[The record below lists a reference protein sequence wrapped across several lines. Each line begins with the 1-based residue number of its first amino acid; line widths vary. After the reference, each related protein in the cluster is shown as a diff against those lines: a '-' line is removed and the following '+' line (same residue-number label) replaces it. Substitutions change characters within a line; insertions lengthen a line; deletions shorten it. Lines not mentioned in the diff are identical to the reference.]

1 MSFCVSNPLENK
13 KLFIQPVEVCSILAL
28 KELQNKTGGKTA
40 YAYNNCNIFNS
51 DFNAVN
57 KDINGNFRNK
67 DANTNNEFIYN
78 NDNNKKDLC
87 HKVNDN
93 EWVFNCALQKFNP
106 LYTYNSEI
114 GKCTLIPNLT
124 LPDGFKLNQE
134 KGKSY
139 IYYDIKEHDN
149 PDYPTYVSQ
158 QRKAYCENSWYDWMI
173 VPNFHFDNQYEKDSG
188 NFSKLDVRKCYKPCD
203 KGMFPYVTSE
213 DKRICIPKAEALDGL
228 YMNKLDFSPIAMINL
243 IGNTEETIK
252 QLYDLLKYEKY
263 NTFNKKDLSLNTDV
277 YTKIDDKNECDFCYM
292 ETIISTFTNL
302 ISPDTIDIQNFQNS
316 KDIISYKNPLFNED
330 DPNLLTLRGM
340 ANTQMLNDA
349 ILVHTYLIAHKY
361 NKFLKE
367 DIKKIDNY
375 FQGST
380 INYDKI
386 KNHSYNIYNTLNKKI
401 DYIKNSNIKR
411 VIDIRNKYKRDIDSR
426 NLDKY
431 YQRLANIFYKA
442 INVCYNNETNFSIN
456 LIRYTQSAFD
466 NIKSYIADNNPSI
479 YGMTTITADNYNIS
493 DIDRIE
499 IDFIDIPTLDK
510 IPLREYLE
518 ALMDSGLAVN
528 QNTNTD
534 DKRND
539 FLTKIFSNFYN
550 RTKGDEVFF
559 YTQELIER
567 KGGCKTKQIP
577 NPDNNSITKC
587 LKCETVCKDKESCE
601 SNPHCAVYCPEQYH
615 TYVTSVID
623 NSGEG
628 DGKCGVIKKKLA
640 GTYDN
645 PNNKIEHKTPLDDE
659 IKIPEFNNLLNICLK
674 IIFFLLAFYMAY
686 IFYQVYGETFF
697 SIINLIII
705 KMEKFIHWLLAGAV
719 AQYNKNN
726 IVPPNENEYAKNI
739 AKMEK
744 EYIDSKYEKV
754 VRKIDDLSKK
764 HRMDI
769 AAKAATANKL

>member
-28 KELQNKTGGKTA
+28 KELEKKTGGKTA
-40 YAYNNCNIFNS
+40 YAYNNCNIFNN
-51 DFNAVN
+51 DFNTSN
-57 KDINGNFRNK
+57 TEINQIFRNK
-67 DANTNNEFIYN
+67 DVNTNNEFIYN
-78 NDNNKKDLC
+78 NNSDKKDLC
-87 HKVNDN
+87 HKINDN
-93 EWVFNCALQKFNP
+93 EWIFNCALQKFNP

-114 GKCTLIPNLT
+114 GKCSLIPNLN
-124 LPDGFKLNQE
+124 LPDGFKYGKE
-134 KGKSY
+134 KGKNY
-139 IYYDIKEHDN
+139 IYYDIKEQEN

-203 KGMFPYVTSE
+203 KGLLPYVTSE
-213 DKRICIPKAEALDGL
+213 DKKICIPKAEALDGL

-252 QLYDLLKYEKY
+252 QLYLLLRYEKI
-263 NTFNKKDLSLNTDV
+263 NNFNKKDLALNIDV
-277 YTKIDDKNECDFCYM
+277 YNNNDILDECNFCYM

-340 ANTQMLNDA
+340 ANSQMLNDA
-349 ILVHTYLIAHKY
+349 ILVHTYFIAYKY
-361 NKFLKE
+361 DRFLKE
-367 DIKKIDNY
+367 YIKNISNY
-375 FQGST
+375 YEGT
-380 INYDKI
+380 NNTNLNYDKI
-386 KNHSYNIYNTLNKKI
+386 KNHPYNIYNTLSKKF
-401 DYIKNSNIKR
+401 DYINQMNTNRIINVKNR
-411 VIDIRNKYKRDIDSR
+411 YKRDIDSR

-466 NIKSYIADNNPSI
+466 NIKSYFASNNYS
-479 YGMTTITADNYNIS
+479 TIHGITKEQFDNYNIS
-493 DIDRIE
+493 NIDRIE

-518 ALMDSGLAVN
+518 TLM
-528 QNTNTD
+528 NTSLIGNNIYEQFYKR
-534 DKRND
+534 DKGN
-539 FLTKIFSNFYN
+539 
-550 RTKGDEVFF
+550 EVFF

-577 NPDNNSITKC
+577 NPDNNATEKC
-587 LKCETVCKDKESCE
+587 LKCETVCNTKEKCE
-601 SNPHCAVYCPEQYH
+601 SNPNCAIYCPEQYH
-615 TYVTSVID
+615 NYVTSIID

-628 DGKCGVIKKKLA
+628 DGKCGVIKKKLN
-640 GTYDN
+640 GTNEN
-645 PNNKIEHKTPLDDE
+645 PNIKIEHKTPLDDE
-659 IKIPEFNNLLNICLK
+659 INIPEFNNLLNICLK
-674 IIFFLLAFYMAY
+674 VIFFLLAFYMAY

-705 KMEKFIHWLLAGAV
+705 KVEKFIHWLLSSASNA
-719 AQYNKNN
+719 YNKNN
-726 IVPPNENEYAKNI
+726 IVPPNDNEYAKNI

-754 VRKIDDLSKK
+754 VRKVDELSKK
-764 HRMDI
+764 HRIEME
-769 AAKAATANKL
+769 AKAAMANKSK

>member
-28 KELQNKTGGKTA
+28 KELEKKTGGNTA
-40 YAYNNCNIFNS
+40 YAYNNSNIFNDKFTTLNS
-51 DFNAVN
+51 
-57 KDINGNFRNK
+57 DINQNFRNK

-78 NDNNKKDLC
+78 NNSDKKDLC

-93 EWVFNCALQKFNP
+93 EWIFNCALQKFNP

-114 GKCTLIPNLT
+114 GKCSLIPNLN

-134 KGKSY
+134 KGKNY
-139 IYYDIKEHDN
+139 IYYDIKEHEN
-149 PDYPTYVSQ
+149 PDYPIYVSQ

-203 KGMFPYVTSE
+203 KGLLPYITTE

-228 YMNKLDFSPIAMINL
+228 YMNKLDFSPIAIINL
-243 IGNTEETIK
+243 IGNTEESII

-277 YTKIDDKNECDFCYM
+277 YTKNDNKSEYEFCYM
-292 ETIISTFTNL
+292 ESIISTFTNL

-316 KDIISYKNPLFNED
+316 KDILSYKNPLFNED

-340 ANTQMLNDA
+340 ANSQMLNDA
-349 ILVHTYLIAHKY
+349 ILVHTYLIAHNY

-367 DIKKIDNY
+367 DLININNY
-375 FQGST
+375 FEGT
-380 INYDKI
+380 NVNYNKI
-386 KNHSYNIYNTLNKKI
+386 INHSYNIYNTLNEKI
-401 DYIKNSNIKR
+401 NYINKSNINR
-411 VIDIRNKYKRDIDSR
+411 VINVRNRYKRDIDSR

-456 LIRYTQSAFD
+456 IIRYTQSAFD
-466 NIKSYIADNNPSI
+466 NIKSYFQNTQT
-479 YGMTTITADNYNIS
+479 YGLTSLKKENYNIS
-493 DIDRIE
+493 EIQSIE

-510 IPLREYLE
+510 LPLREYLE
-518 ALMDSGLAVN
+518 SLMNTKLAAN
-528 QNTNTD
+528 PNTNTD
-534 DKRND
+534 DKRKL
-539 FLTKIFSNFYN
+539 FLDKIYSDFYN
-550 RTKGDEVFF
+550 KTKLEQVFF

-567 KGGCKTKQIP
+567 KGGCKPKQIP

-587 LKCETVCKDKESCE
+587 LRCDSVCNNKEKCE
-601 SNPHCAVYCPEQYH
+601 SNPNCAIYCPEQYH
-615 TYVTSVID
+615 NFVTSVND

-628 DGKCGVIKKKLA
+628 DGKCGVIKKGFA

-645 PNNKIEHKTPLDDE
+645 PNSKFEHKTPLDDE

-705 KMEKFIHWLLAGAV
+705 KLEKFIHWLLSGAIIM
-719 AQYNKNN
+719 YNKNN
-726 IVPPNENEYAKNI
+726 IVPPNENEYTKNI

-754 VRKIDDLSKK
+754 VRRVDDLSKK
-764 HRMDI
+764 NRIEM
-769 AAKAATANKL
+769 AAKAAIANKS